1 MISPVQ
7 LRGIRLIASD
17 LDGTL
22 LRHDKT
28 ISPRN
33 AEAIRLAQEAGL
45 HVVAATGRYPTMLPA
60 LLSPLGIEYAVA
72 SNGAQA
78 CRLSTGELFFE
89 QTIAA
94 PVAEAIMT
102 HLHAEL
108 PDVRFE
114 VVVDHGRQHWIEAGF
129 LDLVLDSERR
139 HFPLDYHEAS
149 RPELLDHDILRLNA
163 RHPFVQPD
171 DMLAVLNASGLSGFH
186 GTTSGAPFLEIGGEG
201 VTKARGV
208 AHLATL
214 LGVKPSQ
221 VLAVGDARND
231 VEMLEWSGVG
241 VAMGNAVAEAIA
253 AADHTTASNEE
264 DGLALVIEALLAR

>member
-33 AEAIRLAQEAGL
+33 AEVIRLAQEAGL

-149 RPELLDHDILRLNA
+149 RPELLDVKLIDYNFQYCGDNKNA
-163 RHPFVQPD
+163 IVDKFT
-171 DMLAVLNASGLSGFH
+171 NEI
-186 GTTSGAPFLEIGGEG
+186 AP
-201 VTKARGV
+201 
-208 AHLATL
+208 
-214 LGVKPSQ
+214 
-221 VLAVGDARND
+221 
-231 VEMLEWSGVG
+231 
-241 VAMGNAVAEAIA
+241 A
-253 AADHTTASNEE
+253 ANLKE
-264 DGLALVIEALLAR
+264 

>member
-1 MISPVQ
+1 MISPAQ
-7 LRGIRLIASD
+7 LQEIRLVATD

-45 HVVAATGRYPTMLPA
+45 HVVAATGRYPTILPD
-60 LLSPLGIEYAVA
+60 LLAPLGIEYAVA

-89 QTIAA
+89 ETIALA
-94 PVAEAIMT
+94 VADAIMS
-102 HLHAEL
+102 HLHARL

-129 LDLVLDSERR
+129 LDLVLDTERR
-139 HFPLDYHEAS
+139 HFPLDYHQAP
-149 RPELLDHDILRLNA
+149 RAELLEHDILRLNA

-171 DMLAVLNASGLSGFH
+171 EMLAILNDSGLSGFH

-201 VTKARGV
+201 VTKARGI
-208 AHLATL
+208 AHLAAL

-221 VLAVGDARND
+221 VLAIGDARND

-253 AADHTTASNEE
+253 VADHTTATNEE